1 MRAKIDPLWKDCKI
15 GDTYHIVD
23 LSSMS
28 RIEQHA
34 KNGMVGISA
43 MRGGMPVDKTY
54 EEFTPEEKAKYQ
66 EDVKITKELERDIRA
81 LGYGFI
87 KTLGGFIETDE
98 NTGKYVN
105 ANEFSFLIP
114 YDPNGR
120 FNPVDFVI
128 EFAHLAD
135 QYGQQSILVA
145 GFPWI
150 ADGQARYI
158 STTYAMDL
166 INNKE
171 EILKQIDENFEFS
184 KTHYNKELNREE
196 RPYYTQI
203 PKLGGRNFTF
213 DSESKQN
220 LSKIVGVHK
229 PIGAYGHRSANT
241 KKEIYNI

>member
-15 GDTYHIVD
+15 GDTYHVVD

-66 EDVKITKELERDIRA
+66 ADVKITEELEKDIRA

-87 KTLGGFIETDE
+87 KTLGGFVEEKDDGGYI
-98 NTGKYVN
+98 N
-105 ANEFSFLIP
+105 ANELSFLIP
-114 YDPNGR
+114 YNPNGR
-120 FNPVDFVI
+120 LDPVDFVI

-135 QYGQQSILVA
+135 QYGQESILVA

-150 ADGQARYI
+150 ANGQARYI
-158 STTYAMDL
+158 STRNAMDL
-166 INNKE
+166 INSKK
-171 EILKQIDENFEFS
+171 EILEKIDKDFEFS
-184 KTHYNKELNREE
+184 KTEYHKELNREE

-229 PIGAYGHRSANT
+229 PVGAYGHRLANK